1 MEFSRGKNSRKQM
14 KTSRQIWPLTK
25 RYYSKIRQAKN
36 NGQLIAWAFA
46 FPPPEILHAMDIPF
60 IMPEHYSS
68 VLAAKQQVTPYL
80 EISDQCGYPMEA
92 CSYHRALLGVCLS
105 GEEMIFPPPDFIFA
119 TNFCDPSYKALL
131 QIVEQYKVPYYLM
144 DIPFCESEE
153 ATEEAVE
160 YCRSQLEE
168 FIDLASKVTGKSYD
182 AQRLYS
188 TCEWANGCYNLWVEI
203 NELRKRIP
211 CPMGVVDEMGDIFPM
226 MQLAGTK
233 EAVAIYE
240 MLLAEVKERVAQG
253 EGIVEEEKHRLIW
266 VGSNPIY
273 DNGILDCFEEYG
285 AALVKSD
292 MDCTYTMKIDLED
305 LLKSLAQKMI
315 SNYWTGSIKKRIK
328 IIKDLIRD
336 YQAQGLVMFS
346 QRNCRS
352 FSVGHKAVKDA
363 IQDEFGIPVL
373 NLEGDM
379 IDLRGYNAQEL
390 RSKIEEFIEI
400 L

>member
-1 MEFSRGKNSRKQM
+1 MEFSRGKNSRKQL

-25 RYYSKIRQAKN
+25 RYYARIRQAKN

-46 FPPPEILHAMDIPF
+46 FPPPEILHALDIPF

-68 VLAAKQQVTPYL
+68 VLSARQQVVPYL
-80 EISDQCGYPMEA
+80 ELSDQNGYPREA
-92 CSYHRALLGVCLS
+92 CSYHRALIGFCLS
-105 GEEMIFPPPDFIFA
+105 GEELMFPPPDLIFA

-131 QIVEQYKVPYYLM
+131 QIIEQYNVPYYLI
-144 DIPFCESEE
+144 DIPICKDEE
-153 ATEEAVE
+153 IPEEAVE
-160 YCRSQLEE
+160 YCRNQLEE
-168 FIDLASKVTGKSYD
+168 FINFARQITGKSYE
-182 AQRLYS
+182 AEKFYQ
-188 TCEWANGCYNLWVEI
+188 TCEWANRCYNLWIEV
-203 NELRKRIP
+203 NELRKSIP

-233 EAVAIYE
+233 EAIAIYE
-240 MLLAEVKERVAQG
+240 MLLAEIRERVAHG

-266 VGSNPIY
+266 IGSNPIY
-273 DNGILDCFEEYG
+273 DNGILDYFEEFG
-285 AALVKSD
+285 AVLVKSD
-292 MDCTYTMKIDLED
+292 MDCTYLINIDLD
-305 LLKSLAQKMI
+305 DPFKSLAQKLI
-315 SNYWTGSIKKRIK
+315 ANYWTGSIKKRIQV
-328 IIKDLIRD
+328 IKDLVRD
-336 YQAQGLVMFS
+336 YQADGLVMFCH
-346 QRNCRS
+346 RNCRS

-390 RSKIEEFIEI
+390 RTKIEEFIEI